1 MTPTLALP
9 RHAHAVLTLSKVSRL
24 YLHNSLTLA
33 VILLLVNV
41 MLYMPKK
48 RLEPGIFWILTFC
61 SWQILCSRIV
71 AISALGNFLR
81 VVAHLGIRRRTVGH
95 FPNGNTRNTLF
106 LKCRNTEYKKSFERD
121 LGMGRTRRA
130 VRHRVNTKRPRGNI
144 LNTPP
149 RPLHFCPIFVQYL
162 TKYLSNIWPIFL
174 CDRPRTS
181 DRAMRAEWQ
190 ERPIWQHHSLWNT
203 VLVWWSFN
211 DNLWW

>member
-48 RLEPGIFWILTFC
+48 RLGP
-61 SWQILCSRIV
+61 
-71 AISALGNFLR
+71 GNFLNYNFLLL
-81 VVAHLGIRRRTVGH
+81 AD
-95 FPNGNTRNTLF
+95 TLF
-106 LKCRNTEYKKSFERD
+106 KNCCYFRTGQLFESGGSFGNKKEDSGAFSNGKYKKYTFMKYRNTEYKKSFERD

-162 TKYLSNIWPIFL
+162 TQYLSNICPIFVQYL
-174 CDRPRTS
+174 T
-181 DRAMRAEWQ
+181 
-190 ERPIWQHHSLWNT
+190 
-203 VLVWWSFN
+203 
-211 DNLWW
+211 